1 MEESVRPPFL
11 RRVLSW
17 IVIAVVAII
26 AVKLAFGLV
35 VSFFMGIV
43 SFVVVIGLVLALFWA
58 VRRL

>member
-17 IVIAVVAII
+17 VVIAVVAII

-35 VSFFMGIV
+35 VSFVMGII
-43 SFVVVIGLVLALFWA
+43 SFVVVIGLVLALVWA